1 MSPSRDATRNS
12 PPDAIRAP
20 DSAALRRA
28 LPDVTSDMAVPGLR
42 ETVEICRDAWGI
54 PHVRARHVDDAFFG
68 QGWVAAQDRLW
79 QMDYD
84 RLRARGRLCELVG
97 AAALPADRQ
106 LLRFQL
112 DVGLADDWARCTPE
126 TQAMLTA
133 YAAGV
138 NAFLATTTVLPIE
151 HTLTGHTPAP
161 WQPQDCLL
169 VFKVRH
175 VLMGVWDAKL
185 WRARLLA
192 HLGPETTALLLPEHP
207 AGTAVSVPPD
217 GHFSGPLAEVLA
229 ALSRG
234 LSALTFLREEVDQGS
249 NNWVLG
255 PGLTASGAPIVAG
268 DPHRAPDLP
277 NVYYQNHVAC
287 PDWDVI
293 GFSFPGVPGFPHFA
307 HNGKVA
313 WSITHGM
320 ADTQDLFVE
329 RFQPGPPLRVRRG
342 EDWVPV
348 ETRSETRHVRGADP
362 ETIALYHTPHGP
374 VIAGDPQRGTAIAF
388 RFTATAAPNGTMNS
402 IREMLDAADADALE
416 AAQRHWV
423 DPVNNLVYADTQG
436 NFGYRARGV
445 LPRRHRD
452 NGWIPVPGWEAAHD
466 WQGLVPFAEMPAV
479 RNPAAGFAFS
489 ANHRITDGEAP
500 YVGWDVVPP
509 FRADRLQ
516 ALLPARRDWDS
527 AAMATLHGDLH
538 AAPALAFAALWP
550 RIDAAGDDAGGDP
563 GLADALARLAAWDG
577 RSTRDSTAATIY
589 HAFRFALLRRIAT
602 PLLGPLAGEAF
613 GGLNRGANL
622 MLSRMQSAL
631 HRHIAADDA
640 RWLPAGTAWPGIM
653 RDALGQALA
662 ELTQALGPVRETW
675 QWERRHAI
683 RAVHPLVPFLPQLG
697 NALNPPPV
705 PMAGDGD
712 TVQAAGFT
720 PAVGYHA
727 QLVSVARYTFD
738 VGDWERSGWIV
749 PFGVPGHPGSPHYS
763 DQSAAYERLETVPMS
778 RDWARLT
785 AGAGARQM
793 LVPASD

>member
-1 MSPSRDATRNS
+1 MSPDSDATRKR
-12 PPDAIRAP
+12 PPGDIPAPDA
-20 DSAALRRA
+20 AALSRA
-28 LPDVTSDMAVPGLR
+28 LPDVTSDMSLPGLQDP
-42 ETVEICRDAWGI
+42 VHICRDAWGI
-54 PHVRARHVDDAFFG
+54 PHVRARNADDAFFG

-106 LLRFQL
+106 MLRFQL
-112 DVGLADDWARCTPE
+112 DAGLAGDWAVCTAR

-138 NAFLATTTVLPIE
+138 NAFLTTTRALPIE
-151 HTLTGHTPAP
+151 HTLTGHTPEP

-192 HLGPETTALLLPEHP
+192 HLGPETAALLLPEHP
-207 AGTAVSVPPD
+207 LDTALSVPPD
-217 GHFSGPLAEVLA
+217 GRFSGPLAEPLA

-234 LSALTFLREEVDQGS
+234 LSALTFLREAVDQGS

-255 PGLTASGAPIVAG
+255 PGLTAGGTPIVAG

-277 NVYYQNHVAC
+277 NVYHQNHVAC

-307 HNGKVA
+307 HNGRVA

-329 RFQPGPPLRVRRG
+329 QCQPGPPLRVRRG
-342 EDWVPV
+342 EEWLPV
-348 ETRSETRHVRGADP
+348 ATRTETRQVRGGNP
-362 ETIALYHTPHGP
+362 ETIDLYRTPHGP
-374 VIAGDPQRGTAIAF
+374 VIAGDPRRGHAIAF
-388 RFTATAAPNGTMNS
+388 RFTATAAPNTTMNS

-452 NGWIPVPGWEAAHD
+452 NGWIPVPGWEAGHD
-466 WQGLVPFAEMPAV
+466 WLGPVPFDEMPAV

-489 ANHRITDGEAP
+489 ANHRIADGEAP

-509 FRADRLQ
+509 FRAERLQ
-516 ALLPARRDWDS
+516 HLLPSRKDWDS
-527 AAMATLHGDLH
+527 TAMTTLHGDLH
-538 AAPALAFAALWP
+538 AAPALAFAGLWT
-550 RIDAAGDDAGGDP
+550 RIDAGGDA
-563 GLADALARLAAWDG
+563 GLADALARLTSWDG
-577 RSTRDSTAATIY
+577 RSTRDSVAATIY

-631 HRHIAADDA
+631 HRRIAADDA
-640 RWLPAGTAWPGIM
+640 RWLPAGAGWPGVM
-653 RDALGQALA
+653 RDALAQALA
-662 ELTQALGPVRETW
+662 ELTQALGPDRGQW

-683 RAVHPLVPFLPQLG
+683 RAVHPLVPFLPRLG
-697 NALNPPPV
+697 DTLNPPAV

-712 TVQAAGFT
+712 TLQAAGFT

-738 VGDWERSGWIV
+738 VGDWERSHWIV
-749 PFGVPGHPGSPHYS
+749 PFGVSGHPGSPHYS
-763 DQSAAYERLETVPMS
+763 DQRAAYERLETIPMS

-785 AGAGARQM
+785 AAAIARQT
-793 LVPASD
+793 LLPASD